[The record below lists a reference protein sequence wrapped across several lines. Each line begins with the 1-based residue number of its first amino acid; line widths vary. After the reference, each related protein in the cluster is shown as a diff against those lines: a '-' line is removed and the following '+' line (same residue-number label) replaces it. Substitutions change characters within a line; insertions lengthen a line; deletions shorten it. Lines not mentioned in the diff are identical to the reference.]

1 MDFLSPPNVSSDYEA
16 TSSHSKRAH
25 TPTSI
30 LANDKESGFAGI
42 LYCNNSTSIDINFV
56 KRRWQKYD

>member
-30 LANDKESGFAGI
+30 LANDKELGFAGI
-42 LYCNNSTSIDINFV
+42 LYSNNSTSIEINFL
-56 KRRWQKYD
+56 Q